1 MEKRNISI
9 SLEKAREWYE
19 GGNITLKQL
28 ALEAYSE
35 EELKEE
41 IAYSDILDKLWRSGK
56 LVTCQTSISGITTS
70 SIEKIKVLSKLYNIA
85 AYFNGDWVP
94 TSGNTIKAILK
105 DVDSN
110 VTLPVLDMLCVDNYL
125 SDKKVEEFPIIYEL
139 LQRFNYVLCNKARE
153 KDNNNKP
160 I

>member
-9 SLEKAREWYE
+9 SLEKAKEWYE

-41 IAYSDILDKLWRSGK
+41 ITYPDILDKLWRSDK

-94 TSGNTIKAILK
+94 SLGIDNYYIGKGIRTIKIACNNCILSSVPYFK
-105 DVDSN
+105 NKEDAQKALEMLSSDELDV
-110 VTLPVLDMLCVDNYL
+110 LF
-125 SDKKVEEFPIIYEL
+125 K
-139 LQRFNYVLCNKARE
+139 
-153 KDNNNKP
+153 
-160 I
+160 

>member
-94 TSGNTIKAILK
+94 TYGKDSYYIYESHKVIGVACNNYLLSSVPYFKSKEDAQKAIEMLSS
-105 DVDSN
+105 DE
-110 VTLPVLDMLCVDNYL
+110 LDALFM
-125 SDKKVEEFPIIYEL
+125 
-139 LQRFNYVLCNKARE
+139 
-153 KDNNNKP
+153 
-160 I
+160 

>member
-19 GGNITLKQL
+19 GRNITLKQL

-41 IAYSDILDKLWRSGK
+41 ITYPDILDKLWRSDK

-94 TSGNTIKAILK
+94 SLGIDNYYIGKGIRTIKIACNNCILSSVPYFK
-105 DVDSN
+105 NKEDAQKALEMLSSDELDV
-110 VTLPVLDMLCVDNYL
+110 LF
-125 SDKKVEEFPIIYEL
+125 K
-139 LQRFNYVLCNKARE
+139 
-153 KDNNNKP
+153 
-160 I
+160 

>member
-19 GGNITLKQL
+19 GRNITLKQL

-94 TSGNTIKAILK
+94 SSGTNNYYIGKSIGTIEI
-105 DVDSN
+105 
-110 VTLPVLDMLCVDNYL
+110 
-125 SDKKVEEFPIIYEL
+125 
-139 LQRFNYVLCNKARE
+139 VLCNSYILLSVPYFKNKEDAQKALE
-153 KDNNNKP
+153 MLSSDELDALFK
-160 I
+160 

>member
-56 LVTCQTSISGITTS
+56 LVTCGNDSYYIGKSIGT
-70 SIEKIKVLSKLYNIA
+70 IEI
-85 AYFNGDWVP
+85 
-94 TSGNTIKAILK
+94 
-105 DVDSN
+105 
-110 VTLPVLDMLCVDNYL
+110 
-125 SDKKVEEFPIIYEL
+125 
-139 LQRFNYVLCNKARE
+139 VLCNNYLLSSVPYFKNKKDAQKALE
-153 KDNNNKP
+153 MLSSDELNALFN
-160 I
+160 

>member
-1 MEKRNISI
+1 MGKRNISI
-9 SLEKAREWYE
+9 SLEKAKEWYE

-41 IAYSDILDKLWRSGK
+41 IAYSDIFDKLWRSGK

-94 TSGNTIKAILK
+94 TYGNDSYYIYEAHKVIGVACNNYLLSSVPYFKSKEDTQKAIEMLSS
-105 DVDSN
+105 DE
-110 VTLPVLDMLCVDNYL
+110 LDALF
-125 SDKKVEEFPIIYEL
+125 K
-139 LQRFNYVLCNKARE
+139 
-153 KDNNNKP
+153 
-160 I
+160 

>member
-19 GGNITLKQL
+19 GGNITLEQL

-70 SIEKIKVLSKLYNIA
+70 SIEKIKVLGKLYNIA

-94 TSGNTIKAILK
+94 TYGN
-105 DVDSN
+105 DS
-110 VTLPVLDMLCVDNYL
+110 YY
-125 SDKKVEEFPIIYEL
+125 IYEAHKVIGVACNNCL
-139 LQRFNYVLCNKARE
+139 LSSVPYFKSKEDAQKAMEMLSSDELDVLFN
-153 KDNNNKP
+153 
-160 I
+160 

>member
-35 EELKEE
+35 EELKKKTT
-41 IAYSDILDKLWRSGK
+41 YSDVLDELWRSDK
-56 LVTCQTSISGITTS
+56 LVTDQISISSITTS
-70 SIEKIKVLSKLYNIA
+70 GVEKIKVLSKLYTIA

-94 TSGNTIKAILK
+94 SSGTNNYYIGKSIGTIEI
-105 DVDSN
+105 
-110 VTLPVLDMLCVDNYL
+110 
-125 SDKKVEEFPIIYEL
+125 
-139 LQRFNYVLCNKARE
+139 VLCNSYILLSVPYFKNKEDAQKAIE
-153 KDNNNKP
+153 MLSSDELDVLFN
-160 I
+160 

>member
-19 GGNITLKQL
+19 GRNITLKQL

-35 EELKEE
+35 EELKKKTT
-41 IAYSDILDKLWRSGK
+41 YSDILDKLWRSGK
-56 LVTCQTSISGITTS
+56 LVTCQTFISGITTS

-94 TSGNTIKAILK
+94 SSGTNNYYIYEAHKVIGVACNNYLLSSVPYFKNKEDAQKAIEMLSS
-105 DVDSN
+105 DE
-110 VTLPVLDMLCVDNYL
+110 LDALF
-125 SDKKVEEFPIIYEL
+125 K
-139 LQRFNYVLCNKARE
+139 
-153 KDNNNKP
+153 
-160 I
+160 

>member
-35 EELKEE
+35 EELKKKTT
-41 IAYSDILDKLWRSGK
+41 YSDVLDELWRSDK
-56 LVTCQTSISGITTS
+56 LVTDQISISSITTS
-70 SIEKIKVLSKLYNIA
+70 GVEKIKVLSKLYTIA

-94 TSGNTIKAILK
+94 SSGTNNYYIGKSIGTIEI
-105 DVDSN
+105 
-110 VTLPVLDMLCVDNYL
+110 
-125 SDKKVEEFPIIYEL
+125 
-139 LQRFNYVLCNKARE
+139 VLCNSYILLSVPYFKNKEDAQKALE
-153 KDNNNKP
+153 MLSSDELDVLFN
-160 I
+160 

>member
-19 GGNITLKQL
+19 GRNITLKQL

-94 TSGNTIKAILK
+94 SLGIDNYYIGKGIRTIKIACNNCILSSVPYFK
-105 DVDSN
+105 NKEDAQKALEMLSSDELDV
-110 VTLPVLDMLCVDNYL
+110 LF
-125 SDKKVEEFPIIYEL
+125 K
-139 LQRFNYVLCNKARE
+139 
-153 KDNNNKP
+153 
-160 I
+160 

>member
-9 SLEKAREWYE
+9 SLEKAKEWYE

-94 TSGNTIKAILK
+94 TYGN
-105 DVDSN
+105 DSYYIYEAHKVIGVACN
-110 VTLPVLDMLCVDNYL
+110 NYL
-125 SDKKVEEFPIIYEL
+125 LSSVPYFKSKEDTQKAVEMLSSDEL
-139 LQRFNYVLCNKARE
+139 DALFK
-153 KDNNNKP
+153 
-160 I
+160 

>member
-41 IAYSDILDKLWRSGK
+41 ITYSDILDKLWRSGK

-70 SIEKIKVLSKLYNIA
+70 SIEKIKVLSRLYNIA

-94 TSGNTIKAILK
+94 TYGNDSYCIYEAHKVIGVACNNYLLSSVPYFKSKEDAQKAIEMLSS
-105 DVDSN
+105 DE
-110 VTLPVLDMLCVDNYL
+110 LDALF
-125 SDKKVEEFPIIYEL
+125 K
-139 LQRFNYVLCNKARE
+139 
-153 KDNNNKP
+153 
-160 I
+160 